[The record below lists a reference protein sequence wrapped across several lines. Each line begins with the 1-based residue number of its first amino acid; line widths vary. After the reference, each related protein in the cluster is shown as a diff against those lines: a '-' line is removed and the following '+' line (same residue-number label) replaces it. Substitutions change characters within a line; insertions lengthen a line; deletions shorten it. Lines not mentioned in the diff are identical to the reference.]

1 MKNLNKEL
9 FQELVDRYGIET
21 LEWQDNILKELKK
34 KMLETALEWELWYEL
49 WYKKWERRKK
59 EERENYRNG
68 YTTKKVLSSDGEI
81 EINVP
86 RDRNWEFEPEILP
99 KRTKDISDWEQKIIN
114 MYGLWMSNSD
124 IRAHFEE
131 IYWVWISESKI
142 SYITNKV
149 FAEIEDW
156 KNRPLK
162 EKYAII
168 YLDCIHYKVRE
179 EWRIISKASYIIL
192 WIDEEWQKD
201 VLSIIVWENEWAK
214 YWLQV
219 VNSLK
224 HRWVKDIMIAS
235 IDGLNGFPEA
245 IRTVYPNIEIQLCI
259 IHQIRN
265 SIKYIWRKEVKEF
278 TTDLKSIYKAI
289 DEKIALENL
298 AKLEK
303 KWWKS
308 YAYVFKSW
316 RDKWW
321 ELSTM
326 FKYPEEIR
334 KLIYTTNTIEWFN
347 RWLRKYTKTKVIFP
361 SDASLEKSLYLA
373 MKNVTKKWTW
383 KIPNWWKIYW
393 QFKIF
398 FEGRF

>member
-201 VLSIIVWENEWAK
+201 VLSIIIWENEWAK

>member
-1 MKNLNKEL
+1 MKKINKEI

-99 KRTKDISDWEQKIIN
+99 KRIKDISDWEQKIIN

-142 SYITNKV
+142 SYVTNKV

>member
-1 MKNLNKEL
+1 MKKINKDL
-9 FQELVDRYGIET
+9 FQELIKKYGIET

-49 WYKKWERRKK
+49 WYKKWKRRKK

-142 SYITNKV
+142 SYVTNKV

-201 VLSIIVWENEWAK
+201 VLSIIIWENEWAK

-235 IDGLNGFPEA
+235 IDGLNWFPEA

-278 TTDLKSIYKAI
+278 TNDLKSIYKAI

-361 SDASLEKSLYLA
+361 SDVSLEKSLYLA